1 MLKYKKKKRLD
12 SWTVLRDPIL
22 RRVTVAN
29 DTLPSPPPP
38 SPQYP
43 RWGRELTIAL
53 GDKGGITD

>member
-1 MLKYKKKKRLD
+1 M
-12 SWTVLRDPIL
+12 LRDPIL

-29 DTLPSPPPP
+29 DALPSPPTP

-43 RWGRELTIAL
+43 RWGREITMAL